1 MLQLKKVN
9 KFYNSKNQKN
19 HILKDISLN
28 FKNHGL
34 VFILGKSG
42 SGKSTLLNIIGGLDN
57 ADSGEIIFLNKN
69 INNFSKE
76 EMDSYRNNYVG
87 FIFQEFNLIEDY
99 TVYQNIILA
108 LNLQNKEIDEI
119 EIDNLL
125 EKLEIKEFKN
135 RKIDELSG
143 GERQR
148 VAIARALV
156 KKPKMLLADEPT
168 GNLDSK
174 TGKEVMELLK
184 KISKDTLVI
193 VVTHDTEFAKSYGDN
208 IIEIKDGTTL
218 TNLIEENKIDE
229 EYKKNKNKLPF
240 KDALILGKNS
250 LKKKKVKLFFT
261 MLLIA
266 FSTFFINLMVIIK
279 NYDVDENHIKLL
291 MENDVNQFEIKKFGY
306 NKQGEKNFAYHLNKK
321 DILNITNQINSKYYL
336 NYNIRGID
344 NFTDLLRI
352 NTPNI
357 ESILDFVNAP
367 KEPVYFEENKQY
379 NILEVQSIAD
389 FVESGSLIGRFVKEN
404 DEIIISNY
412 MADYIIKYGIYEYN
426 SNKIF
431 YPKNY
436 EEIVS
441 LSKIYNFGN
450 YNSIKIVG
458 IINYD
463 LSEYELLKTK
473 LKVEF
478 DVRQSLSNKIDSY
491 LNKIYV
497 NKGFIQNLK
506 IKTENTLD
514 DNNLYI
520 AKLNNTNLRNI
531 NMINSKIEY
540 YDGEEWLEA
549 ASLKNNEMLLNIRDI
564 IDNYDLYVDELTKYV
579 SENPLEDQ
587 IELEKKFVLNYIDS
601 SYINKKIDLKI
612 YEENN
617 TFNLQDIEPTKNYEI
632 EVIGITGLY
641 YSNNENNLFSKE
653 ILEEYIDEYAQV
665 KSIIILETDKN
676 KIVDLAKKFKI
687 KDRYSLTN
695 EFSNLLEPYSKI
707 VKSFSI
713 FAFIGLIVFALFS
726 FLLIINFM
734 FNSISARKKDI
745 GILKS
750 LGARNKDIIKIF
762 ITEGILLSVLSI
774 IFNLIIT
781 YILFEV
787 LNSTMMQI
795 EYSSINPFYINLKL
809 IFLSTVYITMSILI
823 SSIIPLLKISRM
835 KPIDAINNR

>member
-441 LSKIYNFGN
+441 SSKIYNFGN

-463 LSEYELLKTK
+463 LSEYELLKTE

-506 IKTENTLD
+506 IETENTLD

-520 AKLNNTNLRNI
+520 AKLNNTNLRDI
-531 NMINSKIEY
+531 NMIYSKIEY
-540 YDGEEWLEA
+540 YDGEKWLETT
-549 ASLKNNEMLLNIRDI
+549 SLKNNEMLLNIRDI
-564 IDNYDLYVDELTKYV
+564 IDNYDLYVDELNKYV

-587 IELEKKFVLNYIDS
+587 IELEKKFVLNYIDL

-665 KSIIILETDKN
+665 KSIIILEHDKN

-713 FAFIGLIVFALFS
+713 FAFIGLIVFTLFS
-726 FLLIINFM
+726 FLLIMNFM
-734 FNSISARKKDI
+734 YNSISARKKDI

-762 ITEGILLSVLSI
+762 ITEGILLSILSI